1 MSIKIS
7 WKKNLAYY
15 LPLLICILSGCA
27 ASGPIFNQN
36 KIKAEPNKSRVII
49 YNPLSS
55 SFHISHISVNKNTIG
70 LLRRGGYLIHET
82 SSGTHSL
89 GILGSNGSL
98 KYMQK
103 VTLKENTTTYF
114 KYNYRGQLIEYISS
128 CGETENTVIVCRKK
142 SYQPTLN
149 LVKEK
154 IALEELSKLKLSR
167 D

>member
-7 WKKNLAYY
+7 WRKNLAYY
-15 LPLLICILSGCA
+15 LPLFICILSGCA
-27 ASGPIFNQN
+27 ASGPTFNQS
-36 KIKAEPNKSRVII
+36 KIKAEANKSRLII
-49 YNPLSS
+49 YNPASS
-55 SFHISHISVNKNTIG
+55 SFRTSHISVNKTTIG
-70 LLRRGGYLIHET
+70 LLRRGGYLIHQT

-98 KYMQK
+98 KYTEK
-103 VTLKENTTTYF
+103 ITLKENTTTYF

-142 SYQPTLN
+142 SYLPSLDLMN
-149 LVKEK
+149 EK
-154 IALEELSKLKLSR
+154 TALEELAKLKLSQ